1 MPIPS
6 RCTFSL
12 PPLPTPPIP
21 IPLPPGVST
30 VIAAAIKAAIDA
42 VANVPLVPKCPLD

>member
-1 MPIPS
+1 
-6 RCTFSL
+6 
-12 PPLPTPPIP
+12 
-21 IPLPPGVST
+21 